1 MSNKKIEEELA
12 EVLSSYDKH
21 DDIYSFIDV
30 IISYN
35 DKGVDKQTSIETLNN
50 ILVKLEI
57 NSSVGLSGVAI
68 FSDLKIKKT
77 KNK

>member
-1 MSNKKIEEELA
+1 MSNKKIEEELV
-12 EVLSSYDKH
+12 EVLSSYDKQ
-21 DDIYSFIDV
+21 IL
-30 IISYN
+30 
-35 DKGVDKQTSIETLNN
+35 IETLKN

-77 KNK
+77 KKK

>member
-1 MSNKKIEEELA
+1 LA
-12 EVLSSYDKH
+12 EVLSSYDKQ
-21 DDIYSFIDV
+21 IL
-30 IISYN
+30 
-35 DKGVDKQTSIETLNN
+35 IETLKN

-77 KNK
+77 KKK